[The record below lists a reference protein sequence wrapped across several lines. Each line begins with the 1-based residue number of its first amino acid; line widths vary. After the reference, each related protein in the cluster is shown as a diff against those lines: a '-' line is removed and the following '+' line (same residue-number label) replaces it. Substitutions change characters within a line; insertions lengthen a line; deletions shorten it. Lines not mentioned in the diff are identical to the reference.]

1 LGALLVATLAAAAWA
16 SGLTLHDLGLGHST
30 RLSGLRWGG
39 AAAFVVAVAYTAAYI
54 VPSVRS
60 AVGNSVPHAWSSDL
74 AKIVLIIPLGTV
86 IPEELAFRGVLLS
99 LLWDR
104 YGPLLAGTASS
115 VLFALWHVLPA
126 LGGGAANEALD
137 RSLGAS
143 PAADTAPLAATMVVT
158 FLAGMLLCALR
169 RRSRSL
175 LAPVLA
181 HWAVN
186 GFGVVLVRLA

>member
-1 LGALLVATLAAAAWA
+1 MLLVAALLTAAQAF
-16 SGLTLHDLGLGHST
+16 GLTRSDLGLASSA
-30 RLSGLRWGG
+30 RLAGLRWGG
-39 AAAFVVAVAYTAAYI
+39 LTAFLVALVYTVAFA

-60 AVGNSVPHAWSSDL
+60 AIAGSVPGTWGNDL
-74 AKIVLIIPLGTV
+74 TRVLLTIPLGTV

-104 YGPLLAGTASS
+104 YGQLGGSAASS
-115 VLFALWHVLPA
+115 MLFALWHVPPA

-137 RSLGAS
+137 RSLGGSA
-143 PAADTAPLAATMVVT
+143 AADAVPLAATMVVT

-169 RRSRSL
+169 QRSRSL
-175 LAPVLA
+175 LAPVLT

-186 GFGVVLVRLA
+186 GFGVFLVRFA